1 VPVHIK
7 ELKQAIWAGM
17 AGALAATLP
26 ELRVLTLSMN
36 RITDI
41 GVTPRP

>member
-1 VPVHIK
+1 
-7 ELKQAIWAGM
+7 M

-36 RITDI
+36 RVTDI
-41 GVTPRP
+41 GVTPRLLFFFITLKPSVE